1 MSKRTVYTEISP
13 LPPNISRQVVL
24 DFLHDHLGMIDL
36 NPLVKE
42 RHPIPP
48 PAGAAPEEK
57 HLNWYSLTDKISYLP
72 GGLATGDISYT
83 AVFNDLPNGLQTHCW
98 APLGVEIRSRWTLN
112 GTLPGEPPEKVELG
126 LDAPTT
132 GLYIREDVE
141 LRCNI
146 LMAGFIKKT
155 TKKAHQ
161 TLVEQVAAK
170 AQASADLDATT
181 AAASTPGSAA
191 LRGNKSAARFSDYS
205 QVRSAPEHAPPIDGT
220 GLERNTRGEQGGDWR
235 AHGHSSSDG
244 DLKKMI
250 PDVIELPASFSFGS
264 EFRPSN
270 TPASQQPRR
279 FSAMPPPSSNCW
291 TTAPLPSKPHFSPR
305 QPAYQESRQE
315 MPPPPPP
322 SFLVP
327 PRPPAPQNLPAGTPQ
342 RQSLDLVR
350 ERLYT
355 PYNPGQSKTTA
366 RAAAATHL
374 ASLIPPSPSSTNSSI
389 DSEED
394 YLGDGGEC
402 VDRASL
408 YPNPL
413 CVQKIPAMA
422 ELSSVPA
429 AAAAASSGT
438 PAIPQSAAYP
448 EMSPYSEDD
457 ETCSDMSSLPSP
469 PASVIAAAAGMG
481 TYGLHPAPLRPGF
494 RRATPMAP
502 AAAEVPAALR
512 PGSSP
517 NINFGS
523 SWRHD
528 LR

>member
-13 LPPNISRQVVL
+13 LPPNTSREVVL

-48 PAGAAPEEK
+48 PAGARPEEK
-57 HLNWYSLTDKISYLP
+57 HLSWYSLTDKISYLP

-112 GTLPGEPPEKVELG
+112 GTLPGEPPERVELG
-126 LDAPTT
+126 IDAPAT

-146 LMAGFIKKT
+146 LMAGFIKRT

-170 AQASADLDATT
+170 AKASADLDATT

-191 LRGNKSAARFSDYS
+191 LRGNGAARFSDYG
-205 QVRSAPEHAPPIDGT
+205 QVRSAAEHASVDGA
-220 GLERNTRGEQGGDWR
+220 GLGRDTRGDQGGWR

-244 DLKKMI
+244 DLTKMM
-250 PDVIELPASFSFGS
+250 PEAIELPASFSFGS
-264 EFRPSN
+264 EFRPPN
-270 TPASQQPRR
+270 TPASRQPRR
-279 FSAMPPPSSNCW
+279 FSAMPPPSSSNS
-291 TTAPLPSKPHFSPR
+291 TAAPLPSKSYFSP
-305 QPAYQESRQE
+305 
-315 MPPPPPP
+315 PPPPPP
-322 SFLVP
+322 SSFLAPP
-327 PRPPAPQNLPAGTPQ
+327 PRPPAPHNLPNDTQ
-342 RQSLDLVR
+342 RRSFDSAS
-350 ERLYT
+350 ERLYM
-355 PYNPGQSKTTA
+355 PYNPTQSTTA
-366 RAAAATHL
+366 ARATAHL
-374 ASLIPPSPSSTNSSI
+374 TSLFPPSPSTSSSV
-389 DSEED
+389 DSDED

-402 VDRASL
+402 VDRAAL

-413 CVQKIPAMA
+413 CVQKKPSAVPAP
-422 ELSSVPA
+422 SPA
-429 AAAAASSGT
+429 AAADVTTSSSIT
-438 PAIPQSAAYP
+438 PAMPRSRAYP
-448 EMSPYSEDD
+448 EMSPYSDSED
-457 ETCSDMSSLPSP
+457 EKTGSASLPSP
-469 PASVIAAAAGMG
+469 PASVVAAAAGVG

-494 RRATPMAP
+494 RGAAP
-502 AAAEVPAALR
+502 LAQPAGEVPAALR
-512 PGSSP
+512 PGTSP
-517 NINFGS
+517 TINFTS

-528 LR
+528 LK

>member
-57 HLNWYSLTDKISYLP
+57 HLSWYSLTDKISYLP

-126 LDAPTT
+126 IDAPST

-161 TLVEQVAAK
+161 TLVKQVAGK
-170 AQASADLDATT
+170 AQASADMESTT
-181 AAASTPGSAA
+181 TAASTPGSTS
-191 LRGNKSAARFSDYS
+191 LRGNNAARFSDYS
-205 QVRSAPEHAPPIDGT
+205 QLRSAAGHAPVDSA
-220 GLERNTRGEQGGDWR
+220 GLERETRGEHGGWR
-235 AHGHSSSDG
+235 AHGHSSSEG

-250 PDVIELPASFSFGS
+250 PEVIELPASFSFGS

-270 TPASQQPRR
+270 TPTTQQPRR
-279 FSAMPPPSSNCW
+279 FSAMPPPSSNTS
-291 TTAPLPSKPHFSPR
+291 TTAPLPSKPYFSPTQQPTHKETR
-305 QPAYQESRQE
+305 QD
-315 MPPPPPP
+315 MPPPW
-322 SFLVP
+322 FLMP
-327 PRPPAPQNLPAGTPQ
+327 PRPPAPQNLPSGTQ
-342 RQSLDLVR
+342 RRSFDSVR
-350 ERLYT
+350 EKLYV
-355 PYNPGQSKTTA
+355 PYNPAQSMTTA
-366 RAAAATHL
+366 RASALLT
-374 ASLIPPSPSSTNSSI
+374 SFIPTSPSTSSSA
-389 DSEED
+389 DSED
-394 YLGDGGEC
+394 YLGDGGDC
-402 VDRASL
+402 VNRAAL

-413 CVQKIPAMA
+413 CVQKAPAIA
-422 ELSSVPA
+422 ELSAAPA
-429 AAAAASSGT
+429 PATTNSSGT
-438 PAIPQSAAYP
+438 PPVPQSRAYP
-448 EMSPYSEDD
+448 EMNPYTDPEED
-457 ETCSDMSSLPSP
+457 ESGSASLPSP
-469 PASVIAAAAGMG
+469 HASVIAAAAGVG
-481 TYGLHPAPLRPGF
+481 KYSLHPAPLRPGF
-494 RRATPMAP
+494 RGAAP
-502 AAAEVPAALR
+502 LAQAAGEVPAALR

-528 LR
+528 LK

>member
-13 LPPNISRQVVL
+13 LPPRISREVVL

-57 HLNWYSLTDKISYLP
+57 YLSWYSLTDKISYLP

-126 LDAPTT
+126 IDAPST

-161 TLVEQVAAK
+161 TLVEQVASK

-181 AAASTPGSAA
+181 AAASTPGSSS
-191 LRGNKSAARFSDYS
+191 LRGKNAPRFSDYS
-205 QVRSAPEHAPPIDGT
+205 QVRSAAGHAPVDAA
-220 GLERNTRGEQGGDWR
+220 GLGRDTREQGSWR
-235 AHGHSSSDG
+235 SHGHSSSEG
-244 DLKKMI
+244 DLKKMM
-250 PDVIELPASFSFGS
+250 PEVIELPASFSFGS

-279 FSAMPPPSSNCW
+279 FSAMPPPSSN
-291 TTAPLPSKPHFSPR
+291 TSATAPLPSKPYFSPPKPAHQETR
-305 QPAYQESRQE
+305 QA
-315 MPPPPPP
+315 MPPP
-322 SFLVP
+322 SFLLP
-327 PRPPAPQNLPAGTPQ
+327 PRPPAPQNLPSGAQ
-342 RQSLDLVR
+342 RLSFDSGK
-350 ERLYT
+350 EKLYA
-355 PYNPGQSKTTA
+355 PYNPAQSTTVA
-366 RAAAATHL
+366 RASAHL
-374 ASLIPPSPSSTNSSI
+374 MSLFPPSPSTSSSA

-394 YLGDGGEC
+394 YLGDGGDC
-402 VDRASL
+402 VNRTAL
-408 YPNPL
+408 YPDPL
-413 CVQKIPAMA
+413 CIQKTPAIA
-422 ELSSVPA
+422 ELPAAPA
-429 AAAAASSGT
+429 AAAPSSGT
-438 PAIPQSAAYP
+438 PAMPKSPAYP
-448 EMSPYSEDD
+448 EMNPYSDSPDD
-457 ETCSDMSSLPSP
+457 ENGSMSLPSP
-469 PASVIAAAAGMG
+469 PASVIAAAAGVG

-494 RRATPMAP
+494 RGAVPLAP
-502 AAAEVPAALR
+502 AAGEVPAALR
-512 PGSSP
+512 PGASP

-523 SWRHD
+523 SWIHD
-528 LR
+528 LK